1 VRGSAQ
7 VKDYVES
14 LGREATEWLLALYV
28 DQSLQLL
35 AVDTVGRGD
44 VSTVHVSFARILCR
58 GHALNAAGFI
68 LVHNHPSGNPK
79 PSKADIQITGR
90 LRRASAEL
98 EMPMLDHLIIGGD
111 QIESV
116 GGL

>member
-1 VRGSAQ
+1 
-7 VKDYVES
+7 
-14 LGREATEWLLALYV
+14 
-28 DQSLQLL
+28 
-35 AVDTVGRGD
+35 
-44 VSTVHVSFARILCR
+44 
-58 GHALNAAGFI
+58 
-68 LVHNHPSGNPK
+68 VHNHPSGNPK